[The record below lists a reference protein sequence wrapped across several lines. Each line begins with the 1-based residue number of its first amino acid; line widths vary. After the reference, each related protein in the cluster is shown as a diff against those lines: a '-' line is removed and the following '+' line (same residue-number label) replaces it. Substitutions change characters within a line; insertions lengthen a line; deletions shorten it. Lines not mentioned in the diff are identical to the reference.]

1 MEMTHQEIELTAY
14 CGLYC
19 GDCIRY
25 KSRFADLARD
35 LGDELQKV
43 TFDKYAEAK
52 SASVKELGHYREFR
66 EVLDA
71 MVKLKCDIPCRAGGD
86 GCMQP
91 CEIKACVQLKG
102 LEGCW
107 QCDEFEAC
115 GKFEFLNPICGDTP
129 RENLRKINEYGLDA
143 WAEHRGKYYAWL

>member
-1 MEMTHQEIELTAY
+1 MNNQGIELTAY

-19 GDCIRY
+19 GDCIRH

-35 LGDELQKV
+35 LADELQRV

-52 SASVKELGHYREFR
+52 SASVKEFGHYEECRQ
-66 EVLDA
+66 VLDA
-71 MVKLKCDIPCRAGGD
+71 MVKLKCDAPCRAGGD
-86 GCMQP
+86 GCLQP

-115 GKFEFLNPICGDTP
+115 GKFEFLEPICGDTP
-129 RENLRKINEYGLDA
+129 QQNLRKIKEYGLDG
-143 WAEHRGKYYAWL
+143 WVQYRGKYYAWL

>member
-25 KSRFADLARD
+25 KSRFEDLARD
-35 LGDELQKV
+35 LGNELQKV
-43 TFDKYAEAK
+43 RFDRYAEAK

-86 GCMQP
+86 GCIQP

-107 QCDEFEAC
+107 QCDEFEGC
-115 GKFEFLNPICGDTP
+115 GKFEFLEPICGDTP
-129 RENLRKINEYGLDA
+129 QQNLRKIKEYGLDG
-143 WAEHRGKYYAWL
+143 WAQYRGKYYAWL

>member
-1 MEMTHQEIELTAY
+1 MDDKGIELTAY

-35 LGDELQKV
+35 FGNELQK
-43 TFDKYAEAK
+43 TIFDKYAEAK
-52 SASVKELGHYREFR
+52 SASVKEFGHYEEFR

-71 MVKLKCDIPCRAGGD
+71 MVKLKCDAPCRAGGD
-86 GCMQP
+86 GCVQP

-115 GKFEFLNPICGDTP
+115 GKFEFLKPICGNTP
-129 RENLRKINEYGLDA
+129 QENLRRIKNHGLDG
-143 WAEHRGKYYAWL
+143 WVEQRGKYYPWL